1 MFNKRSLFVPA
12 AVIFG
17 AFLGVSAANA
27 QNSACL
33 YTLASLQGTYAVIGN
48 YAGNIALA
56 VGVET
61 FDGQGNLTRTATVNG
76 PAAGSTTGART
87 ITQTTSTGT
96 YTVNCNGTGVYTRA
110 VTNLT
115 TGVVTTFVNDFV
127 ITTAVRSLGGEGN
140 LMIATSI
147 TDAQETPSAVVTPGV
162 FVFFNHTRLADALTN
177 WK

>member
-12 AVIFG
+12 AVIFA

-33 YTLASLQGTYAVIGN
+33 YTLASLQGTYAIIGN

-56 VGVET
+56 MGVDT
-61 FDGQGNLTRTATVNG
+61 LDGQGNLTRTAIVNG

-87 ITQTTSTGT
+87 ITHTTSTGT
-96 YTVNCNGTGVYTRA
+96 YTVNCDGTGVYTRA

-115 TGVVTTFVNDFV
+115 TGVVTTTVNDFV

-140 LMIATSI
+140 LMIATSF
-147 TDAQETPSAVVTPGV
+147 TDAQETPSTIVTGGV
-162 FVFFNHTRLADALTN
+162 FVFFNHTRLADSLTN

>member
-1 MFNKRSLFVPA
+1 VFNSKRLFVPA
-12 AVIFG
+12 AVIFA

-33 YTLASLQGTYAVIGN
+33 YTLASLQGSYAVIGN
-48 YAGNIALA
+48 YAGNIALSK
-56 VGVET
+56 GVET
-61 FDGQGNLTRTATVNG
+61 FDGQGNFTKTSTVNG
-76 PAAGSTTGART
+76 PTAGSTTGART
-87 ITQTTSTGT
+87 LTSTSGAGT
-96 YTVNCNGTGVYTRA
+96 YTVNCDGTGVYTRA

-115 TGVVTTFVNDFV
+115 TGAVSTTVNDFV

-140 LMIATSI
+140 LMIATSF
-147 TDAQETPSAVVTPGV
+147 TDAQETPSVIVAGGV